1 MATLVAPNQ
10 KSPVE
15 DVEAL
20 HKAFKGIIYH
30 VDKKHVLQ
38 IKLSFFFL
46 SL

>member
-20 HKAFKGIIYH
+20 HKAFKGIIYLYSIQE
-30 VDKKHVLQ
+30 KCFANI
-38 IKLSFFFL
+38 IK
-46 SL
+46 